1 MSIENP
7 FSSPPQEQ
15 AQETP
20 HEKHQIQDVPLDVV
34 QEFSKRVETITS
46 GKAEKPTVERAREIK
61 AMIEETAEI
70 FDNAN
75 IRYVLDGALN
85 ISLYEDEFFRDHRDI
100 DVSVFSED
108 IPKLAKVLEQKGYA
122 LFRFPKDV
130 NEVIKEKGVVRHEL
144 LDPEKIDPKKVSRER
159 LLFLRVNENLEVDT
173 KNYAWFDVHALDRNE
188 SGDIVQLNGTVLPQS
203 KYTEAPSYST
213 ESGKELRLSHPA
225 ILAYHKL
232 KSGREHPDF
241 DDLVVLKKHLS
252 GSDFVEIS
260 GWLQQDEEKGWDE
273 DKPKIAKA
281 REWLE
286 KLKK

>member
-15 AQETP
+15 APENP
-20 HEKHQIQDVPLDVV
+20 HKKHQTQDVPLDVV
-34 QEFSKRVETITS
+34 QEFSKRVETITG
-46 GKAEKPTVERAREIK
+46 GKAEKPTEERVLEIK
-61 AMIEETAEI
+61 AMIEETATI
-70 FDNAN
+70 FDEAD

-85 ISLYEDEFFRDHRDI
+85 ISLYEDEFFRDHRDV

-108 IPKLAKVLEQKGYA
+108 IPKLAKILEQKGYA

-144 LDPEKIDPKKVSRER
+144 LDPEKIDPRNISRER
-159 LLFLRVNENLEVDT
+159 LLFLRVNENLEIDT
-173 KNYAWFDVHALDRNE
+173 ENYAWFDVHALDTNE
-188 SGDIVQLNGTVLPQS
+188 NGDIVQLNGTILPQS
-203 KYTEAPSYST
+203 KYTEAVSYTT

-252 GSDFVEIS
+252 ESDFAEIAK
-260 GWLQQDEEKGWDE
+260 WLQQDEEKGWDE
-273 DKPKIAKA
+273 DKPKVAKA
-281 REWLE
+281 KEWLE

>member
-15 AQETP
+15 AQENP
-20 HEKHQIQDVPLDVV
+20 HRKHEIQDVSLDVV
-34 QEFSKRVETITS
+34 QEFSKRVETITG
-46 GKAEKPTVERAREIK
+46 GKAEKPTEERAREIK
-61 AMIEETAEI
+61 AMLEETAKI
-70 FDNAN
+70 FDDAN

-85 ISLYEDEFFRDHRDI
+85 ISLYEGDFFRDHRDV

-108 IPKLAKVLEQKGYA
+108 ISKLAKILEQKGYA

-144 LDPEKIDPKKVSRER
+144 LDPEKIDPRKISRER
-159 LLFLRVNENLEVDT
+159 LLFLRVNGKLEIDT
-173 KNYAWFDVHALDRNE
+173 ENYAWFDVHALDTNE
-188 SGDIVQLNGTVLPQS
+188 NGDIVQLNGTILPQL
-203 KYTEAPSYST
+203 KYAEAPSYT
-213 ESGKELRLSHPA
+213 MENGKELKLSHPA

-241 DDLVVLKKHLS
+241 DDLIVLKKHLS
-252 GSDFVEIS
+252 ELDFAEIAE
-260 GWLQQDEEKGWDE
+260 WLQQDEEKGWDE
-273 DKPKIAKA
+273 DKSKVARAKD
-281 REWLE
+281 WLE